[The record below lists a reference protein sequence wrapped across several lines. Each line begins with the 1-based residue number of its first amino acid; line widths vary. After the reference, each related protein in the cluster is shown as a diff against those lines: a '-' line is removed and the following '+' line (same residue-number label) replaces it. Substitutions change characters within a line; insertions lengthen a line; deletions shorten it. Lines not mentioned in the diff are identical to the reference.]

1 MKKLQCCFSLCQDS
15 NQVRGCIRIS
25 KSARVLVHLQAIK
38 LVCRYGRLEGDFVV
52 TQNQNTSNENV
63 VNDVGEFQR
72 CQRCGR
78 VAPDCRW
85 QRKWDKISLFCRSVV
100 NLNKQTNKQIN
111 KQTNKQTNMWIWI
124 ASGSG
129 SETRS
134 LGSNSHPPP
143 VGRSFVKSKQ
153 TNKPPLCR
161 SVGKI

>member
-1 MKKLQCCFSLCQDS
+1 MTVSPIRWEGSPSLQLYCPEYQGGGAGKSHLSYPAKLYDTPLKSCIAKLCAIRLFCAKEVGAAATMSENHTYHFSLCQDS

-85 QRKWDKISLFCRSVV
+85 QRK
-100 NLNKQTNKQIN
+100 
-111 KQTNKQTNMWIWI
+111 
-124 ASGSG
+124 
-129 SETRS
+129 
-134 LGSNSHPPP
+134 
-143 VGRSFVKSKQ
+143 
-153 TNKPPLCR
+153 
-161 SVGKI
+161 